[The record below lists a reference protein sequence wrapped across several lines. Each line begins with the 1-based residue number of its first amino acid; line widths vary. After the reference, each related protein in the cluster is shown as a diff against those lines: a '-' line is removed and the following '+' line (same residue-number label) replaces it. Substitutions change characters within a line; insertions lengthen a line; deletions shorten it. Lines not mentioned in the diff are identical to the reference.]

1 MPLCTSLHACRHI
14 HSCTW
19 FIKRLRQLQIINVVL
34 IRNIHTQTRL
44 MHAQKQVHKT
54 HVRCKGFQEWE
65 EGLTWGT
72 FVITLVAS
80 VRRLDWAE
88 ESEIYIQTRIEVGG
102 PEVLML
108 GGWGRGWSSGKMHAA
123 AGSWVCGAAEIWGS
137 DSRLLFLLYN
147 QFAVWTSI
155 HTNCTARVILQKLS
169 SFPPPPIIFD
179 LFFVPAHMML
189 SRIHLLLISP
199 KSLIY

>member
-19 FIKRLRQLQIINVVL
+19 FIKRLHQLQIINVVL

-44 MHAQKQVHKT
+44 MHAQRQVHKT
-54 HVRCKGFQEWE
+54 HVRWKGFQERE
-65 EGLTWGT
+65 EDLTWGT

-88 ESEIYIQTRIEVGG
+88 ESEIYIQRRINLGRHEV
-102 PEVLML
+102 PML
-108 GGWGRGWSSGKMHAA
+108 GSLGGGLKCRKDACGCRIVVLWGCSTQQRY
-123 AGSWVCGAAEIWGS
+123 GAQTA
-137 DSRLLFLLYN
+137 DY

-155 HTNCTARVILQKLS
+155 HTNFTCTARVIQQKL
-169 SFPPPPIIFD
+169 
-179 LFFVPAHMML
+179 
-189 SRIHLLLISP
+189 
-199 KSLIY
+199 K